1 MAFQVVT
8 AFRISAEWR
17 VRRVVVCDQ
26 SVLWF
31 FVGSITKMKI
41 SLNSTNFVEKYN
53 VEIKMNQ

>member
-31 FVGSITKMKI
+31 FVGSITKMKFF
-41 SLNSTNFVEKYN
+41 SNSTNVVEKYN
-53 VEIKMNQ
+53 FPQ

>member
-1 MAFQVVT
+1 
-8 AFRISAEWR
+8 

-31 FVGSITKMKI
+31 FVGSITKMKFF
-41 SLNSTNFVEKYN
+41 SNSTNFVEKYN